1 LQHATESLLHDY
13 GCIEILIARTYFLH
27 FQSLSLF
34 LPRSLLT
41 SSAAM
46 PLVEIAPAAIQ
57 ATVAATDPI
66 IRAQ

>member
-1 LQHATESLLHDY
+1 
-13 GCIEILIARTYFLH
+13 
-27 FQSLSLF
+27 LF

-41 SSAAM
+41 SGAAM